1 MFGRLRTYFFT
12 GLLVLG
18 PLAVTGYIVYRLF
31 VWVDHLLGT
40 TLRGGYIRPEGVPGL
55 GFLTVVLIITIT
67 GALANNFLGRQLG
80 VLLQSALM
88 RVPVLRGIYGTLKEI
103 GEALLGDRKNAFQ
116 KVVLVP
122 YPRAGIYSIG
132 LVAGDAPASFDK
144 ATGKKLL
151 GIFIPTPPNPTTG
164 PLVYYAEEELI
175 PTPLRV
181 DQALKMV
188 VSVGVVLPID
198 DPPIGPAA
206 PAAAAAPASA
216 DSLAPP
222 GSRALPDRS

>member
-116 KVVLVP
+116 RVVLVP

-164 PLVYYAEEELI
+164 PLVYYAEDELI

-206 PAAAAAPASA
+206 PAAAAAA

-222 GSRALPDRS
+222 GSQALPDRS

>member
-1 MFGRLRTYFFT
+1 MLRRLRTYFLT

-40 TLRGGYIRPEGVPGL
+40 TLRGGYIRPQGVPGL
-55 GFLTVVLIITIT
+55 GFLTVIVLITLT

-80 VLLQSALM
+80 AIVEALLL
-88 RVPVLRGIYGTLKEI
+88 RVPVLRGIYATLKEI
-103 GEALLGDRKNAFQ
+103 GEALLSDRKTAFQ

-122 YPRAGIYSIG
+122 YPRQGIYSIG
-132 LVAGDAPASFDK
+132 LVAGNAPASFDR
-144 ATGKKLL
+144 ATGKRLL

-175 PTPLRV
+175 PTTLRV
-181 DQALKMV
+181 DQAIKMV
-188 VSVGVVLPID
+188 VSVGVVLPIEAAI
-198 DPPIGPAA
+198 PEAARA
-206 PAAAAAPASA
+206 PATPAGPRAP
-216 DSLAPP
+216 
-222 GSRALPDRS
+222 GGGGG

>member
-116 KVVLVP
+116 RVVLVP

-164 PLVYYAEEELI
+164 PLVYYAEDELI

-206 PAAAAAPASA
+206 AAAA

-222 GSRALPDRS
+222 GSQALPDRS

>member
-1 MFGRLRTYFFT
+1 MFGRLRTYFLT

-40 TLRGGYIRPEGVPGL
+40 TLRGGYIRPQGVPGL
-55 GFLTVVLIITIT
+55 GFITVILIIVLT

-80 VLLQSALM
+80 TILEALLL
-88 RVPVLRGIYGTLKEI
+88 RVPVLRGIYATLKEI
-103 GEALLGDRKNAFQ
+103 GEALLGDRKQAFQ

-122 YPRAGIYSIG
+122 YPRVGIYSIG

-164 PLVYYAEEELI
+164 PLVYYAEDEVI
-175 PTPLRV
+175 PTTLRV
-181 DQALKMV
+181 DQAVKLV
-188 VSVGVVLPID
+188 VSVGVVLPVELT
-198 DPPIGPAA
+198 AVA
-206 PAAAAAPASA
+206 EAHAAAASVPRSGPPAPK
-216 DSLAPP
+216 
-222 GSRALPDRS
+222 G

>member
-55 GFLTVVLIITIT
+55 GFLTVLVIITIT

-80 VLLQSALM
+80 ALLQAALM

-116 KVVLVP
+116 RVVLVP

-164 PLVYYAEEELI
+164 PLVYYAEDELI

-181 DQALKMV
+181 DQAVKMV

-198 DPPIGPAA
+198 DPP
-206 PAAAAAPASA
+206 ASA
-216 DSLAPP
+216 VAPGAASAPVPP
-222 GSRALPDRS
+222 GSPALPDRS